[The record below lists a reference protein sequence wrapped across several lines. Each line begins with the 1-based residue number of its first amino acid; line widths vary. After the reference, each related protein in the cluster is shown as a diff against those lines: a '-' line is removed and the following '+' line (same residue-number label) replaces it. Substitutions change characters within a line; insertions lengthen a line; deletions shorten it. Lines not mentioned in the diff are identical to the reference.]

1 MKVNLPLRIFIT
13 SLFGVLLFAT
23 YVRSQDVI
31 RVETNLVQVP
41 VIVTS
46 RDGRYVPGLTKD
58 NFQIIEDGKVQA
70 IDGFSPVDEPITVYL
85 MLDTSGSM
93 VSYMSQLAQATG
105 VFLNTLRPD
114 DHIYLSIFADGQII
128 LLKNGKIAHLLAKNL
143 VLAIRPLDSRATY
156 VYDAVDESINRLA
169 KTKGRKAIVLF
180 TDALSDSHKVSAAD
194 SIRNAE
200 EQDALIYTVRF
211 GDVSIRPE
219 WAAARIVRDQVARS
233 TYSILDQKSVEDVM
247 PWWDIGAT
255 GDGKLKG
262 DELAA
267 QMKRVKG
274 YMDTLAAKTGGQ
286 SYEIDKID
294 DLAQAFQ
301 RITLE
306 LRRTYTLRYYSDPD
320 AGPARRKLVI
330 KVNLPDVAVR
340 AKGEVVVPTH
350 EKQPASP
357 SH

>member
-13 SLFGVLLFAT
+13 WLFGVLLFAT

-114 DHIYLSIFADGQII
+114 DHIYLSIFADGQTV
-128 LLKNGKIAHLLAKNL
+128 LLKNKKIADLLAKNL
-143 VLAIRPLDSRATY
+143 VLKIRPLDSRATY
-156 VYDAVDESINRLA
+156 VYDAVDESIKTLMN
-169 KTKGRKAIVLF
+169 TKGRKAIVLF
-180 TDALSDSHKVSAAD
+180 SDALSDSHKVSAAD
-194 SIRNAE
+194 SIRTAE

-211 GDVSIRPE
+211 GDVSIKPE
-219 WAAARIVRDQVARS
+219 WAAARGVQDQIARS
-233 TYSILDQKSVEDVM
+233 GYSVLDQKGVEDIM
-247 PWWDIGAT
+247 PWWDIEAT

-262 DELAA
+262 GELAD
-267 QMKRVKG
+267 QIKRVKG
-274 YMDTLAAKTGGQ
+274 YMDALAAKTGGN
-286 SYEIDKID
+286 SFEIDKID
-294 DLAQAFQ
+294 DLAEVFKL
-301 RITLE
+301 ITLE
-306 LRRTYTLRYYSDPD
+306 LRRHYTLSYYADPSTGPDKRKIQVKVNVPD
-320 AGPARRKLVI
+320 A
-330 KVNLPDVAVR
+330 AVR
-340 AKGEVVVPTH
+340 AKKEIVIPH
-350 EKQPASP
+350 RP
-357 SH
+357 